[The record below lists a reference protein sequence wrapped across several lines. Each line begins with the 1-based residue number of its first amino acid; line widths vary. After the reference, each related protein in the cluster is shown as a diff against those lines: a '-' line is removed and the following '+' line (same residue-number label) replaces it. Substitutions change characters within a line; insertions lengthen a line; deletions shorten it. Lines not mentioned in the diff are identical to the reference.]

1 MNVSPKASNAD
12 MEAVKEVLRAATRGP
27 LDPDLELAMA
37 LFELSGSNEAADA
50 EAALVRLAHGARSNP
65 R

>member
-1 MNVSPKASNAD
+1 

-27 LDPDLELAMA
+27 LDPDLELAVT
-37 LFELSGSNEAADA
+37 LFELSDSDEAADA

>member
-1 MNVSPKASNAD
+1 MNVSSKASNAD

-27 LDPDLELAMA
+27 LDPDLELAVT
-37 LFELSGSNEAADA
+37 LFELSDSDEAADA